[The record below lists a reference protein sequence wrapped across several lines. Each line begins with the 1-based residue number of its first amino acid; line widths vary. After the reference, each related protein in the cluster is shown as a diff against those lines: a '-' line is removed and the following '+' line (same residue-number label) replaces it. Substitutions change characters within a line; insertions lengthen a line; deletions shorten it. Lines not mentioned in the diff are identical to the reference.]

1 MPHRPNGKY
10 VSNSDALTLWE
21 PIAREALI
29 RTAHRY
35 RTTISYQELADLVQ
49 ESSGVST
56 DQLMTHWIGH
66 LLERVAVAAE
76 AQGEPPLTALCVR
89 QDGSIGEGYG
99 GSRLAEGTDLEALA
113 ASDRFRC
120 YQRYATDLPADGG
133 EPAPLVRVTLRRE
146 PRERSTAPRSAPR
159 PPATAAPTEVTCPS
173 CWMIVPIATTC
184 RSCGEPL
191 PAA

>member
-35 RTTISYQELADLVQ
+35 RATISYQELADLVQ
-49 ESSGVST
+49 ERSGVST

-66 LLERVAVAAE
+66 LLERIAVAAE

-99 GSRLAEGTDLEALA
+99 GSRIPGGTDLEMLA
-113 ASDRFRC
+113 TGDRFRC
-120 YQRYATDLPADGG
+120 YQRYATDLPVDGG
-133 EPAPLVRVTLRRE
+133 EPAPPVRVTMRRE
-146 PRERSTAPRSAPR
+146 SRERAAPRSAPR
-159 PPATAAPTEVTCPS
+159 VATTAAPTEVTCPS
-173 CWMIVPIATTC
+173 CWMIVPIAATC